1 MSKNAEA
8 QEGLKAP
15 ECWLFA
21 GYDLMIFDVDDV
33 DVQ

>member
-21 GYDLMIFDVDDV
+21 CYDLMIFDVDDV

>member
-15 ECWLFA
+15 ECCLFA
-21 GYDLMIFDVDDV
+21 CYDLRIFDVDV
-33 DVQ
+33 E